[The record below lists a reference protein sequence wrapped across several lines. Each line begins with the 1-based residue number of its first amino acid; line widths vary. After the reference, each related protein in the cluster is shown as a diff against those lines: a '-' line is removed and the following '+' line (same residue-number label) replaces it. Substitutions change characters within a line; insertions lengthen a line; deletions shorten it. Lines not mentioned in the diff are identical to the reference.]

1 MDVIMFMGQSNI
13 AGRGDSKEKLPLFM
27 GADFRAVSDPERLY
41 PIADPF
47 GVYENRTG
55 GIDDGAKKTGS
66 MVPAFVRRYYEKTGR
81 QVLAVSASQGGT
93 SSELWR
99 DVLVQDAAERLK
111 AALEYCRKQMIPV
124 EHVWILWCQGETD
137 GDHAVSAEEYKKN
150 FQMIWSEM
158 KSAGAE
164 TCFLFQIGHFNYVKH
179 PEGLYGL
186 SGQELDAQYQVIR
199 TAQEQICRD
208 CKDVVWAASFEQYLH
223 GMKDHFHYRQ
233 QVYHEVGERAAEVV
247 SKAVGN

>member
-1 MDVIMFMGQSNI
+1 MTDHV
-13 AGRGDSKEKLPLFM
+13 L
-27 GADFRAVSDPERLY
+27 ERLISSGQLEELHTL
-41 PIADPF
+41 IATDAGAAAYEAGE
-47 GVYENRTG
+47 GVK
-55 GIDDGAKKTGS
+55 A
-66 MVPAFVRRYYEKTGR
+66 ALAAALAEKTGR

-99 DVLVQDAAERLK
+99 DVLVQDAAGRLK

-233 QVYHEVGERAAEVV
+233 QVYHEVGESAAEVV
-247 SKAVGN
+247 SKAVEN